1 MKKHLV
7 RLAIAFLGFSALAIA
22 AKAQVPDQ
30 LVINIPYEFV
40 VAGKTLPPGTYRV
53 NRVSDLNENELVLTS
68 FENRA
73 GALVISTEVEDA
85 RVYKPSFTFEE
96 IGGQHFLTKIE
107 TADHVF
113 AIPLS
118 KSAALEA
125 AMKSHQGSTGSAAS
139 GSN

>member
-7 RLAIAFLGFSALAIA
+7 RLATAFLVFSALAIA

-30 LVINIPYEFV
+30 LVINVPYEFV

-53 NRVSDLNENELVLTS
+53 NRVSEFNEHELVLS
-68 FENRA
+68 SLENRA

-107 TADHVF
+107 TAEHVF

-118 KSAALEA
+118 KSAVQA

>member
-1 MKKHLV
+1 MKKHFV
-7 RLAIAFLGFSALAIA
+7 RLATAFLGFSALAIA

-30 LVINIPYEFV
+30 VVINIPYEFV

-53 NRVSDLNENELVLTS
+53 NRVSDFNKNELLISS
-68 FENRA
+68 FESRV
-73 GALVISTEVEDA
+73 GAIVISTEVEDA

-107 TADHVF
+107 TAEHVF
-113 AIPLS
+113 AIPVA

-125 AMKSHQGSTGSAAS
+125 AMKSHQGSTGAAAS